1 MSMDTNLKYLG
12 GLVVMLSMHNIG
24 ERSLKIISQSGI
36 QANYLENLSTAKL
49 ENVVKQIEWQKWR
62 RIMQEIKKRLKKYIL
77 YIMEAKV
84 TPQALPELIKQYEA
98 LDEKY
103 PDLKEVN
110 APVEEAPFDFE
121 DALLPHVK
129 AITQAL
135 KKQMTLTGSSFD
147 LAIYSSCT
155 VLNEIDNSSTPVKGA
170 RVIYV
175 DEE

>member
-1 MSMDTNLKYLG
+1 MREIKNA
-12 GLVVMLSMHNIG
+12 
-24 ERSLKIISQSGI
+24 LKI
-36 QANYLENLSTAKL
+36 YLLR
-49 ENVVKQIEWQKWR
+49 V
-62 RIMQEIKKRLKKYIL
+62 
-77 YIMEAKV
+77 METDSV
-84 TPQALPELIKQYEA
+84 PQALPELIKQYEV

>member
-1 MSMDTNLKYLG
+1 
-12 GLVVMLSMHNIG
+12 
-24 ERSLKIISQSGI
+24 
-36 QANYLENLSTAKL
+36 
-49 ENVVKQIEWQKWR
+49 
-62 RIMQEIKKRLKKYIL
+62 MQEIKKHLKKYIL
-77 YIMEAKV
+77 YIIE
-84 TPQALPELIKQYEA
+84 TRSTSQSLPELIKQYEA

-103 PDLKEVN
+103 PDLKEVT

-121 DALLPHVK
+121 DTLLPHVK

-135 KKQMTLTGSSFD
+135 KTQMMLTGSSFD

>member
-1 MSMDTNLKYLG
+1 METHQLYLG
-12 GLVVMLSMHNIG
+12 GLVATLSMPSTG
-24 ERSLKIISQSGI
+24 ERSLEIISQNGI
-36 QANYLENLSTAKL
+36 QINFIRNLSTAKS
-49 ENVVKQIEWQKWR
+49 ENAVKQIEWQEWR
-62 RIMQEIKKRLKKYIL
+62 HIMQEIKKRLKKHIL
-77 YIMEAKV
+77 YIMETGD
-84 TPQALPELIKQYEA
+84 TPQVLPELIKQYEA

-103 PDLKEVN
+103 PDLKEMA

-129 AITQAL
+129 AITEAI
-135 KKQMTLTGSSFD
+135 KKQNMLTGSSFD
-147 LAIYSSCT
+147 LAIYNSCT

>member
-1 MSMDTNLKYLG
+1 METHQLH
-12 GLVVMLSMHNIG
+12 LVGQVATLSMLNTG
-24 ERSLKIISQSGI
+24 GKLLENTLLNDI
-36 QANYLENLSTAKL
+36 QADYLESLSTAKL

-62 RIMQEIKKRLKKYIL
+62 HIMQDIKKRLKKYIL
-77 YIMEAKV
+77 YIMEARS
-84 TPQALPELIKQYEA
+84 TPQILPELIRQYEV

-135 KKQMTLTGSSFD
+135 RKQNKLTGSSFD
-147 LAIYSSCT
+147 LAIYNSCT
-155 VLNEIDNSSTPVKGA
+155 VLNEIDNSDTPVKDS
-170 RVIYV
+170 RYIYV
-175 DEE
+175 DE

>member
-24 ERSLKIISQSGI
+24 ERSLKIISQNGI

-62 RIMQEIKKRLKKYIL
+62 HIMQDIKKRLKKYIL
-77 YIMEAKV
+77 YIIESRS
-84 TPQALPELIKQYEA
+84 TPQILPELIRQYEV

>member
-1 MSMDTNLKYLG
+1 METHQLYLG
-12 GLVVMLSMHNIG
+12 GLVETLSMHNIG
-24 ERSLKIISQSGI
+24 EKSLKIISQNGI
-36 QANYLENLSTAKL
+36 QADYLESLSTAKL

-62 RIMQEIKKRLKKYIL
+62 HIMQDIKKRLKKYIL
-77 YIMEAKV
+77 YIIESRS
-84 TPQALPELIKQYEA
+84 TPQILPELIRQYEV

>member
-1 MSMDTNLKYLG
+1 METHQLH
-12 GLVVMLSMHNIG
+12 LVGQVATLSMLNTG
-24 ERSLKIISQSGI
+24 GNLLENTLLNDI
-36 QANYLENLSTAKL
+36 QADYLESLSTAKS

-62 RIMQEIKKRLKKYIL
+62 HIMQEIKKRLKKHIL
-77 YIMEAKV
+77 YIMETGN
-84 TPQALPELIKQYEA
+84 TPQILPKLIRQYEV

-135 KKQMTLTGSSFD
+135 KKQMMLTGSSFD

-155 VLNEIDNSSTPVKGA
+155 VLNEIDNSSTPIKGA
-170 RVIYV
+170 RVIYT

>member
-1 MSMDTNLKYLG
+1 METHQLH
-12 GLVVMLSMHNIG
+12 LVGQVATLSMLNTG
-24 ERSLKIISQSGI
+24 GNLLENTLLNDI
-36 QANYLENLSTAKL
+36 QADYLESLSTAKL
-49 ENVVKQIEWQKWR
+49 KNVVKQIEWQKWR
-62 RIMQEIKKRLKKYIL
+62 YIMQEIKKRLKKYIL
-77 YIMEAKV
+77 YIMEARA
-84 TPQALPELIKQYEA
+84 TPQALPELIKQYEV

-103 PDLKEVN
+103 PDFKVN

-147 LAIYSSCT
+147 LAIYNSCT

>member
-1 MSMDTNLKYLG
+1 MDTNLKYLG

-62 RIMQEIKKRLKKYIL
+62 HIMQDIKKRLKKYIL
-77 YIMEAKV
+77 YIIESRS
-84 TPQALPELIKQYEA
+84 TPQILPELIRQYEV
-98 LDEKY
+98 LDKKY

>member
-1 MSMDTNLKYLG
+1 METHQLYLG
-12 GLVVMLSMHNIG
+12 GLVVMLSIHNIG

-36 QANYLENLSTAKL
+36 QANFIRNQFTAKS
-49 ENVVKQIEWQKWR
+49 ENVVKQIECQKWR
-62 RIMQEIKKRLKKYIL
+62 HIMQDIKKRLKKYIL
-77 YIMEAKV
+77 YIMEART
-84 TPQALPELIKQYEA
+84 TPQELPELIKQYEV

-103 PDLKEVN
+103 PDLKELN
-110 APVEEAPFDFE
+110 TPAEEEPFNFE
-121 DALLPHVK
+121 DTLLPHVK

-135 KKQMTLTGSSFD
+135 RKQNKLTGSSFD

>member
-1 MSMDTNLKYLG
+1 METHQLDLVG
-12 GLVVMLSMHNIG
+12 QVVMLSMHNIG

-62 RIMQEIKKRLKKYIL
+62 HIMQEIKKRLKKYIL
-77 YIMEAKV
+77 YIMEARA
-84 TPQALPELIKQYEA
+84 TPQALPELIRQYEV
-98 LDEKY
+98 LDKKY

-147 LAIYSSCT
+147 LAIYSSYT
-155 VLNEIDNSSTPVKGA
+155 VLNEIDNSSTPVKGV

>member
-1 MSMDTNLKYLG
+1 
-12 GLVVMLSMHNIG
+12 
-24 ERSLKIISQSGI
+24 
-36 QANYLENLSTAKL
+36 
-49 ENVVKQIEWQKWR
+49 
-62 RIMQEIKKRLKKYIL
+62 MQDIKKRLKKYIL
-77 YIMEAKV
+77 YIIESRS
-84 TPQALPELIKQYEA
+84 TPQILPELIRQYEV

-110 APVEEAPFDFE
+110 TPVEEASFDFE

>member
-1 MSMDTNLKYLG
+1 METHQLH
-12 GLVVMLSMHNIG
+12 LVGQVATLSMLNTG
-24 ERSLKIISQSGI
+24 GNLLENTLLNDI
-36 QANYLENLSTAKL
+36 QADYLESLSTAKL

-62 RIMQEIKKRLKKYIL
+62 HIMQDIKKRLKKYIL
-77 YIMEAKV
+77 YIIESRS
-84 TPQALPELIKQYEA
+84 TPQILPELIRQYEV

-103 PDLKEVN
+103 QDLKEVN
-110 APVEEAPFDFE
+110 APVEEAPLDFE